1 MMMSLLELVVKCH
14 VVSSRQVCDALL
26 YSDHLRYEKADF
38 WVSALKLVRKIIGK
52 IFITFW
58 VLITQ
63 VGKYYILVSQD
74 LSIIQAC
81 SLF

>member
-1 MMMSLLELVVKCH
+1 MMSLLELVVKCH

-52 IFITFW
+52 IF
-58 VLITQ
+58 V
-63 VGKYYILVSQD
+63 D
-74 LSIIQAC
+74 LKSDSALLSNKSHNFFKC
-81 SLF
+81 